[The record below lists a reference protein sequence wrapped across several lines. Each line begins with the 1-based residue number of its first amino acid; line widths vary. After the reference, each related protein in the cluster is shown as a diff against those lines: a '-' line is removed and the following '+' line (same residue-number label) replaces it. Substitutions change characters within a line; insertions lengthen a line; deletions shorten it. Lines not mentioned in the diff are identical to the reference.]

1 MTGPHAGRDAWS
13 LLDDAVSVEPMPG
26 AGNSGAR
33 LSRLTMSDGR
43 RLVLKEMH
51 ADWDWM
57 MGATHDSG
65 RAAELWTSGA
75 MDRCPPTVDAAV
87 VAAEGTAA
95 GGWRLFLRDVS
106 DDFLRAGTRV
116 PRGQARQI
124 LSALSDLHAEF
135 WGRRPAGLCELLD
148 LLLLLTP
155 TTIRRLGTER
165 HPLLAA
171 ADAGWR
177 RLDEFLPP
185 DLADAVRHIL
195 ADPAPLAVALQAE
208 GCTLV
213 HSDPHFGNIA
223 PMADRI
229 VLLDWSLAAWA
240 PPAVDLAWFLDTSA
254 AFIEATHDELVHD
267 FRQAEGERH
276 SDRALELALLAQV
289 VLSGWSYAERA
300 TREDPATLERH
311 LAWWTDRARAG
322 VERLLHDPR

>member
-1 MTGPHAGRDAWS
+1 MTSEHSDGSGSS

-33 LSRLTMSDGR
+33 LSRLVMRDGR

-51 ADWDWM
+51 PDWDWM
-57 MGATHDSG
+57 MGATRDSG

-87 VAAEGTAA
+87 VAVEPTAT

-106 DDFLRAGTRV
+106 DDFLRAGPPI
-116 PRGQARQI
+116 PRAHARQV

-135 WGRRPAGLCELLD
+135 WGRPVAGLCDLLD

-155 TTIRRLGTER
+155 TTIERLGPER

-177 RLDEFLPP
+177 QLDQFLPS
-185 DLADAVRHIL
+185 DLTGAVRRIL
-195 ADPAPLAVALQAE
+195 ADPEPLAAALQAE

-213 HSDPHFGNIA
+213 HSDPHFGNLA

-254 AFIEATHDELVHD
+254 AHIDATHDELVED
-267 FRQAEGERH
+267 FRELEGERH

-300 TREDPATLERH
+300 AHGDSATMERH
-311 LAWWTDRARAG
+311 LAWWADGARAG
-322 VERLLHDPR
+322 VERLFGDAN